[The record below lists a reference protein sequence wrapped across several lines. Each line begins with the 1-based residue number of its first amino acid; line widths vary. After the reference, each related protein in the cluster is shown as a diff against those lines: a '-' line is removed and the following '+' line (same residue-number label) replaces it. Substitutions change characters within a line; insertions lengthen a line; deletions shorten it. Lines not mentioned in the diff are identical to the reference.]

1 MNLLDW
7 IIVAIILV
15 SGLIS
20 VWRGFV
26 REAISLAT
34 WIAAFLIALIFAP
47 KLAVILPDAVQ
58 SPMMRWGI
66 AAVALFMAT
75 LLAGGLFN
83 FLVSSLVERTG
94 LSGTDRSLGVVFG
107 ILRGVVIVGL
117 GVLVVGDTALRDEV
131 WWQGSAL
138 APHFEPF
145 AEWIREAYPADL
157 AEALM
162 AGENRD

>member
-1 MNLLDW
+1 MNILDW
-7 IIVAIILV
+7 IIVAIIAV

-26 REAISLAT
+26 KEAISLAT
-34 WIAAFLIALIFAP
+34 WIAAFLIALFFAP
-47 KLAVILPDAVQ
+47 NLAVILPETIE
-58 SPMMRWGI
+58 SPTARWGI

-75 LLAGGLFN
+75 LLAGGLLN

-107 ILRGVVIVGL
+107 VLRGVVMVGI
-117 GVLVVGDTALRDEV
+117 GVLVVGDTALEQEP

-138 APHFEPF
+138 TPYFEPL
-145 AEWIREAYPADL
+145 AEWMRQAYPAEL
-157 AEALM
+157 AESLLA
-162 AGENRD
+162 DDD